1 MYKRNRF
8 IRNPHDID
16 VLLGWDKENTFE
28 KMEQMFFLAAK
39 DRITRPP
46 QKKQKRGHGSKI
58 WISDLTDIDKIY
70 KASEIRD
77 IIASANV

>member
-1 MYKRNRF
+1 
-8 IRNPHDID
+8 
-16 VLLGWDKENTFE
+16 
-28 KMEQMFFLAAK
+28 MEQMFMLASK
-39 DRITRPP
+39 DRINRPP
-46 QKKQKRGHGSKI
+46 QKKRKRGHGSKI